1 MEVSA
6 AGEVRDEAAEWGLA
20 GSVPCRAS
28 GLYQASGSWSQ
39 QGWLSR
45 WRSGEESACQ
55 CRRHRRRD
63 FNPWVGRMPW
73 RRNWQPTPVFLPGES
88 WTEEP
93 GGSSPGGHKQS
104 EASEHKHEHQPQA
117 TTASLDSS
125 TTATAQPRPPQP
137 EAPESSTR
145 LQLACSCGVRGL
157 RWVMTSPHCER
168 RTTAPVC
175 MEQRS
180 SGTHL
185 RSPAGGARA
194 GSQAPGLF

>member
-1 MEVSA
+1 MRLRSGGWQGLSPA
-6 AGEVRDEAAEWGLA
+6 GPLDCTRRLGAGLSRGGFQGGEVVKNLPANA
-20 GSVPCRAS
+20 GDTGDAISIPGS
-28 GLYQASGSWSQ
+28 GG
-39 QGWLSR
+39 
-45 WRSGEESACQ
+45 C
-55 CRRHRRRD
+55 
-63 FNPWVGRMPW
+63 
-73 RRNWQPTPVFLPGES
+73 PGEGTGNPLQCS
-88 WTEEP
+88 CLENP
-93 GGSSPGGHKQS
+93 GQRSLGGSSPGGHKQS

-125 TTATAQPRPPQP
+125 TTAPAQPRPPQP